1 MKHNYPKNRKI
12 NPESQTQRLLASIG
26 EQELY
31 KIWSS
36 LGMYKSSDKIHEII
50 GWYPSNSIIN
60 YLSVLFGWKRIVT
73 DKNLPIYKGVL
84 NGRVKAEYYKH
95 INFQ

>member
-1 MKHNYPKNRKI
+1 MKHNYPKIRKA
-12 NPESQTQRLLASIG
+12 NPESQTQRLLAALG

-36 LGMYKSSDKIHEII
+36 LGMYKASDKIHEII

-73 DKNLPIYKGVL
+73 DKSLPIYQSVL
-84 NGRVKAEYYKH
+84 SGKVPAEHFKH
-95 INFQ
+95 IIFA